1 MKLTRSRL
9 REIIK
14 EELNYST
21 NETTESLN
29 EGFLAVVGGI
39 VISGMLLS
47 AISKLALGALKNKKL
62 KPEQLHK
69 VLNDQIAD
77 IIKNTDM
84 SKDGLKSFESD
95 VKIPVQKRI
104 DNLGLKSIREM
115 ETYMRMLVA
124 LQMNK
129 G

>member
-1 MKLTRSRL
+1 
-9 REIIK
+9 
-14 EELNYST
+14 
-21 NETTESLN
+21 
-29 EGFLAVVGGI
+29 
-39 VISGMLLS
+39 
-47 AISKLALGALKNKKL
+47 
-62 KPEQLHK
+62 
-69 VLNDQIAD
+69 
-77 IIKNTDM
+77 M